1 MLEAEVSRQ
10 ILIDFEQHPD
20 SSPHLV
26 FNLRPEVYGVSG
38 STLREQARQR
48 WYYLLNLRENRPA
61 AYRQILKNQQRL
73 VETTR
78 LSQQGAEAQSPKSE
92 EKVWWEKEAKSRN
105 TSWSAHRSPKIDQDN
120 DSDSE
125 GEDSEELESEEEEDS
140 KKRNTRKNMSFN
152 SPPTTRS
159 RAKRGSTPMMAPSPS
174 PYRAAPSSSYRDM
187 DEASLDGKQI
197 CFLFYFH
204 DSSL

>member
-1 MLEAEVSRQ
+1 M
-10 ILIDFEQHPD
+10 
-20 SSPHLV
+20 
-26 FNLRPEVYGVSG
+26 
-38 STLREQARQR
+38 
-48 WYYLLNLRENRPA
+48 
-61 AYRQILKNQQRL
+61 
-73 VETTR
+73 
-78 LSQQGAEAQSPKSE
+78 
-92 EKVWWEKEAKSRN
+92 WWEEEAKSRN

-140 KKRNTRKNMSFN
+140 KKTNTRKNMSFS

-159 RAKRGSTPMMAPSPS
+159 KAKRGSTMAPSSS

-197 CFLFYFH
+197 C
-204 DSSL
+204 S